1 MMETTYQQALKAL
14 ETTFK
19 DRLRRPGTANGEAEG
34 GALASVLPLHTEE
47 VIWLSEVAA
56 RYALRL
62 VPVGAG
68 TGSKEPHEENG
79 ILVRFDFMSG
89 IRLPDEGE
97 EWVEAQPG
105 TPWLKLDNELRRHGR
120 GLAVYPTSA
129 PRATVGGW
137 LATDGLG
144 VGSFEYGR
152 LRENVISASVVGR
165 GGGLREIGRD
175 ELDYR
180 LGPGGVGSVVVGAR
194 LRTRRADADRTF
206 AAAFEE
212 PGEVAGAVA
221 ELVESAAPLWHLGFV
236 NPVMANARGLGTR
249 YVLFGAYPDQR
260 GGEAWEGL
268 RRRVLEAHSGIEL
281 DSREALQVWGE
292 RFFPVA
298 PSHPTPGISREFVPL
313 QDLQGV
319 LQTRSREP
327 LQGTVSGSGEILVLT
342 LWDHA
347 SGSAQP

>member
-1 MMETTYQQALKAL
+1 MEITYQQALEAL
-14 ETTFK
+14 ETTFE
-19 DRLRRPGTANGEAEG
+19 DRLRRPGTVNGEAEG
-34 GALASVLPLHTEE
+34 GALASVLPLHAEE
-47 VIWLSEVAA
+47 VILLSQVAA
-56 RYALRL
+56 RYSLRL

-68 TGSKEPHEENG
+68 TAPGEPYGKNG
-79 ILVRFDFMSG
+79 ILVRFDLMSG
-89 IRLPDEGE
+89 IRLPDNDK

-105 TPWLKLDNELRRHGR
+105 TPWLKLDNELHRHGR

-152 LRENVISASVVGR
+152 LWENVISASVVGR
-165 GGGLREIGRD
+165 EGGLREIGRD
-175 ELDYR
+175 EFGHFF
-180 LGPGGVGSVVVGAR
+180 GPGRAGSVVVGAR
-194 LRTRRADADRTF
+194 LRTRRANADRTF

-212 PGEVAGAVA
+212 PGGVAGAVA

-236 NPVMANARGLGTR
+236 SPVMAAARGLRTL

-260 GGEAWEGL
+260 GGEASWDL
-268 RRRVLEAHSGIEL
+268 RRVINAHGGIEF
-281 DSREALQVWGE
+281 DSRESSRVWGE

-298 PSHPTPGISREFVPL
+298 PSHPTPDISREFVPL

-319 LQTRSREP
+319 LETRLGEP
-327 LQGTVSGSGEILVLT
+327 LQGTVSGSGEILLLT
-342 LWDHA
+342 LENHRGR
-347 SGSAQP
+347 SVQ